1 MRAGLIFDYE
11 HRPCRILHIE
21 CKKTGW
27 LQRLVMGVRRFEK
40 DEKLK
45 AQYSV

>member
-1 MRAGLIFDYE
+1 MRAGLIFDDE

-27 LQRLVMGVRRFEK
+27 FQRSVMGVRGFEK
-40 DEKLK
+40 DGKVNP
-45 AQYSV
+45 QHSV